1 MKKYYKEL
9 VELPGVSSQ
18 EKYVR
23 KYMRQHLEKLSEDII
38 VDNLGSIFGGINL
51 QSDGPTVMM
60 AGHMDEIGAMVKGIN
75 KNGTIKMMAIG
86 GISPQVVISQHM
98 NLVLDD
104 GTFVPGVV
112 GAKPPHLLRDK
123 SSGNKQV
130 SSFDD
135 FHLDIGADD
144 DEHAKS
150 IGVKIGQQIVFQN
163 DYKESIDG
171 KKVFSKAWD
180 NRFGSAM
187 ALDLLEDVKSDQLK
201 CKFYAGAN
209 VQEEV
214 GLRGAIASTYAINP
228 DLFIAVDCSPCTDTF
243 EKTDVGG
250 TLGDGF
256 LVRFYDPRALM
267 HQGLKK
273 FIVDLAEKHN
283 IKYQY
288 YSSLGGTDAAAA
300 QLSRGGKL
308 ACTIGMPARYIH
320 STTSMIHKDDYH
332 AVKAIILKMLEVIDW
347 DTINEIKENV

>member
-1 MKKYYKEL
+1 MKKYYKDL
-9 VELPGVSSQ
+9 VEIPGVSSH

-23 KYMRQHLEKLSEDII
+23 SYMRKHLEDLSDEVIE
-38 VDNLGSIFGGINL
+38 DNLGSIFGGINL
-51 QSDGPTVMM
+51 DSKGPTIML
-60 AGHMDEIGAMVKGIN
+60 AGHMDEIGAMVVGIN

-86 GISPQVVISQHM
+86 GISPQVVVSQHM
-98 NLVLDD
+98 NVVRDD
-104 GTFVPGVV
+104 GSFVPGVV
-112 GAKPPHLLRDK
+112 GAKPPHLMKDK
-123 SSGNKQV
+123 SNKQV

-144 DEHAKS
+144 DEHAKE
-150 IGVKIGQQIVFQN
+150 IGIKIGQQIVFEN

-171 KKVFSKAWD
+171 KKIFSKAWD

-187 ALDLLEDVKSDQLK
+187 ALDILESLDKSKLK
-201 CKFYAGAN
+201 SKFYAGAS

-214 GLRGAIASTYAINP
+214 GLRGAITSSYKINP
-228 DLFIAVDCSPCTDTF
+228 DLFIAVDCSPCSDTF

-256 LVRFYDPRALM
+256 LIRFYDPRTLM

-273 FIVDLAEKHN
+273 FIEELAKKNN

-288 YSSLGGTDAAAA
+288 YSSKGGTDAAAA
-300 QLSRGGKL
+300 QLSRGGIL

-320 STTSMIHKDDYH
+320 STTSMIHKDDYK
-332 AVKAIILKMLEVIDW
+332 AVKQMVLAMLETIDY
-347 DTINEIKENV
+347 DIIKEIKANV

>member
-1 MKKYYKEL
+1 MKKFYRDL

-23 KYMRQHLEKLSEDII
+23 KYMRLHLEKLTDQI
-38 VDNLGSIFGGINL
+38 VEDNLGSIFGGINL
-51 QSDGPTVMM
+51 DSDGPTVMM

-75 KNGTIKMMAIG
+75 SNGTIKMMAIG

-98 NLVLDD
+98 NIVRND
-104 GTFVPGVV
+104 GSFVPGVV
-112 GAKPPHLLRDK
+112 GAKPPHLLRDNA
-123 SSGNKQV
+123 SKQV

-135 FHLDIGADD
+135 FHLDIGADN

-150 IGVKIGQQIVFQN
+150 LGIKIGQQIVFEN

-171 KKVFSKAWD
+171 KKIFSKAWD

-187 ALDLLEDVKSDQLK
+187 ALDLLEDIDRDKLK

-214 GLRGAIASTYAINP
+214 GLRGATTSTYKVNP
-228 DLFIAVDCSPCTDTF
+228 DLFIAVDCSPCSDTF
-243 EKTDVGG
+243 EKTEVGG

-256 LVRFYDPRALM
+256 LIRFYDPRALM
-267 HQGLKK
+267 HQGMKK
-273 FIVDLAEKHN
+273 FIEELAEKNN
-283 IKYQY
+283 IKFQY

-300 QLSRGGKL
+300 QLSRGGTL

-320 STTSMIHKDDYH
+320 STTSMIHKDDYI
-332 AVKAIILKMLEVIDW
+332 AVKAIILKMLETIDW
-347 DTINEIKENV
+347 DTIKEIKANV

>member
-1 MKKYYKEL
+1 MKKYYKDL
-9 VELPGVSSQ
+9 VSLPGVSSH

-23 KYMRQHLEKLSEDII
+23 QYMRQHLEKLTDEL
-38 VDNLGSIFGGINL
+38 VEDNLGSIFGGINL
-51 QSDGPTVMM
+51 SSDGPTVMM

-86 GISPQVVISQHM
+86 GISPQVVVSQHM
-98 NLVLDD
+98 NIVRND
-104 GTFVPGVV
+104 GSFVPGVV

-123 SSGNKQV
+123 TSKQV

-150 IGVKIGQQIVFQN
+150 LGIKIGQQIVFEN

-171 KKVFSKAWD
+171 KKIFSKAWD

-187 ALDLLEDVKSDQLK
+187 ALDLLEDLNRDKLK

-214 GLRGAIASTYAINP
+214 GLRGAITSTYKLNP

-243 EKTDVGG
+243 DKSEVGG

-256 LVRFYDPRALM
+256 LIRFYDPRALM
-267 HQGLKK
+267 HQGMKK
-273 FIVDLAEKHN
+273 FIEDLAEKHK
-283 IKYQY
+283 IKFQY

-300 QLSRGGKL
+300 QLSRGGTL

-320 STTSMIHKDDYH
+320 STTSMIHKDDYQ
-332 AVKAIILKMLEVIDW
+332 AVKAIILKMLETIDW
-347 DTINEIKENV
+347 DVIEEIKRNV

>member
-1 MKKYYKEL
+1 MKKYYKDL
-9 VELPGVSSQ
+9 VSLPGVSSH

-23 KYMRQHLEKLSEDII
+23 QYMRQHLEKLTDE
-38 VDNLGSIFGGINL
+38 VVEDNLGSIFGGINL
-51 QSDGPTVMM
+51 SSDGPTVMM

-86 GISPQVVISQHM
+86 GISPQVVVSQHM
-98 NLVLDD
+98 NIVRND
-104 GTFVPGVV
+104 GSFVPGVV

-123 SSGNKQV
+123 TSKQV

-144 DEHAKS
+144 DEHARS
-150 IGVKIGQQIVFQN
+150 LGIKIGQQIVFEN

-171 KKVFSKAWD
+171 KKIFSKAWD

-187 ALDLLEDVKSDQLK
+187 ALDLLEDLNREKLK

-214 GLRGAIASTYAINP
+214 GLRGAITSTYKINP

-243 EKTDVGG
+243 DKSEVGG

-256 LVRFYDPRALM
+256 LIRFYDPRALM
-267 HQGLKK
+267 HQGMKK
-273 FIVDLAEKHN
+273 FIEDLAEENK
-283 IKYQY
+283 IKFQY

-300 QLSRGGKL
+300 QLSRGGTL

-320 STTSMIHKDDYH
+320 STTSMIHKDDYQ
-332 AVKAIILKMLEVIDW
+332 AVKAIILKMLETIDW
-347 DTINEIKENV
+347 DVIKEIKRNV

>member
-1 MKKYYKEL
+1 MKKHYKNL
-9 VELPGVSSQ
+9 VNLPGVSSH

-23 KYMRQHLEKLSEDII
+23 QYMRTHLEKNADKILE
-38 VDNLGSIFGGINL
+38 DNLGSIFGGVNL
-51 QSDGPTVMM
+51 QSDGPTVML
-60 AGHMDEIGAMVKGIN
+60 AGHMDEVGAMVKGIN
-75 KNGTIKMMAIG
+75 KNGTILMMAIG

-98 NLVLDD
+98 NIVIDD

-123 SSGNKQV
+123 TSKQV

-144 DEHAKS
+144 HDHAREL
-150 IGVKIGQQIVFQN
+150 GVKIGQQIVFEN
-163 DYKESIDG
+163 KYTESKDG
-171 KKVFSKAWD
+171 KKIFSKAWD

-187 ALDLLEDVKSDQLK
+187 SLDILEDLDPSKLA

-214 GLRGAIASTYAINP
+214 GLRGAIASSYMINP
-228 DLFIAVDCSPCTDTF
+228 DLFIAVDCSPCSDTF
-243 EKTDVGG
+243 SKTEVGG
-250 TLGDGF
+250 TLGEGF
-256 LVRFYDPRALM
+256 MVRFYDPRALM

-273 FIVDLAEKHN
+273 YIVELAEAN
-283 IKYQY
+283 SIKFQY

-300 QLSRGGKL
+300 QLSRGGTL

-320 STTSMIHKDDYH
+320 STTSMIHKDDYK
-332 AVKAIILKMLEVIDW
+332 AVKAILLKILE
-347 DTINEIKENV
+347 TINWEKIKEIKANV